1 MTVNSVIDF
10 KISNYYFRFR
20 SPCETCSKEI
30 NSPEHAEGG
39 GGGSR
44 SFFPGLE
51 RVWRAE
57 VGSGTVMGFAPLF
70 SKFNPLKKQA
80 MLAFSMGEMPCF
92 SCRQWLPGQRV
103 ASRNTDITQ
112 DAAFHGPLETKESIS

>member
-1 MTVNSVIDF
+1 MTL
-10 KISNYYFRFR
+10 R
-20 SPCETCSKEI
+20 SATIILGSDHRVRPVVRKLTPLSMQRV
-30 NSPEHAEGG
+30 